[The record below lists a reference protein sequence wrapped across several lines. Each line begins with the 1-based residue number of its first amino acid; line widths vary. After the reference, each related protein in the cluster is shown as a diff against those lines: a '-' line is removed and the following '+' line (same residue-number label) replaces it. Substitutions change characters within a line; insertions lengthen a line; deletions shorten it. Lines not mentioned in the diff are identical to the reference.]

1 MNFGQNAGIHH
12 NYSKRTD
19 QRTLY
24 RDRILERKSLTG
36 IKRHK
41 DQRILDL
48 IKIKLFVI
56 GSTVSLWGFW
66 SFIAFAL
73 VYRVSDVFQIGKTL
87 KFFQTGLKL
96 INVVQIS

>member
-87 KFFQTGLKL
+87 KFFQIGLKL